1 MSNRDYITI
10 LAESLK
16 KKNTVLDEIQKAND
30 ERKKS
35 AVIHKLLESYDFE
48 IPQVMLD
55 NEIQNVLNMQGS
67 QYTHQIDLS
76 KVSNETLEHIRSV
89 YNNLAKERIQVA
101 FLIDAISKKENID
114 ATDDDYN
121 DYINKIS
128 NETNVSV
135 DKIKHD
141 IKANNLKPSIILEL
155 IRTKTWDMLCD
166 KADITYVEVSDEKS
180 SSNKKASKSSSKKSA
195 SEKNEDSTKQVKK
208 QASKKLKMMLL

>member
-1 MSNRDYITI
+1 MNR
-10 LAESLK
+10 
-16 KKNTVLDEIQKAND
+16 
-30 ERKKS
+30 
-35 AVIHKLLESYDFE
+35 
-48 IPQVMLD
+48 
-55 NEIQNVLNMQGS
+55 IQNVLNMQGS

-166 KADITYVEVSDEKS
+166 KANITYVEVSDEKS

-208 QASKKLKMMLL
+208 QASKKAKDDAAISNTEAKGEEEAPKKRGRKKKEEA